1 MRTTTALAL
10 AALTA
15 SSAVTVP
22 ALAQPITL
30 PPAMAPPPPPE
41 AAPPPASAPAS
52 ASAPAVTR
60 STVAL
65 WAAGIAVVGAGVGA
79 TFGILALQNKS
90 DYQKNPTFSN
100 TDNGNNDAAY
110 ADGAFALAVAAGVT
124 SLVLFLTRDTTHDV
138 DPSAAAPPS
147 RPTVSACPIVTPH
160 GGGAGAVL
168 RF

>member
-1 MRTTTALAL
+1 
-10 AALTA
+10 
-15 SSAVTVP
+15 
-22 ALAQPITL
+22 
-30 PPAMAPPPPPE
+30 
-41 AAPPPASAPAS
+41 
-52 ASAPAVTR
+52 
-60 STVAL
+60 VAL
-65 WAAGIAVVGAGVGA
+65 WAAGIAVVGAGVGT

-110 ADGAFALAVAAGVT
+110 ADGALALAVAAGVT
-124 SLVLFLTRDTTHDV
+124 SLVLFLTRDTTLDV

-147 RPTVSACPIVTPH
+147 RPSVSGCPIVIPH